1 VTALEITIQV
11 LTCSALVGLLGA
23 VGLRLTYGEVKAAL
37 KRCRFTAILVV
48 NFAAI
53 PALAVVMAKAFA
65 LERDVAIAMI
75 LLAAAPFA
83 PVVPVFARMARA
95 DLAAAA
101 ALTAVFPLTSALLT
115 PLAAR
120 IALRVLARPDV
131 VRFNVWTS
139 LTMLMATIT
148 LPLAAG
154 VIVRQRAPELGQRLL
169 RPVEVISETIGAI
182 SLAFVTVTQFGSI
195 AGLGW
200 RPRAPRTPGRGVRHE
215 QPQYCSGSARSHS
228 KFPWERGSF
237 LRRRQRA
244 VAHRTRLAARS
255 VVALFRRGLTKGDA
269 VCNQTAARCP
279 FHCARAR
286 PEANLTRGLPPAARP
301 FATPAQGPQTFSKP
315 FHAPACV
322 RQGRWRTRYS

>member
-1 VTALEITIQV
+1 
-11 LTCSALVGLLGA
+11 
-23 VGLRLTYGEVKAAL
+23 
-37 KRCRFTAILVV
+37 
-48 NFAAI
+48 
-53 PALAVVMAKAFA
+53 
-65 LERDVAIAMI
+65 MI

-200 RPRAPRTPGRGVRHE
+200 RAWLGMGLVSESSLFLGWLVGGPERRARQVVAFGTSNRNIALALLVAIQSFH
-215 QPQYCSGSARSHS
+215 GSA
-228 KFPWERGSF
+228 
-237 LRRRQRA
+237 
-244 VAHRTRLAARS
+244 VAS
-255 VVALFRRGLTKGDA
+255 CVVGNGLLLIALGLLHVA
-269 VCNQTAARCP
+269 WWR
-279 FHCARAR
+279 
-286 PEANLTRGLPPAARP
+286 
-301 FATPAQGPQTFSKP
+301 FSG
-315 FHAPACV
+315 A
-322 RQGRWRTRYS
+322 G